1 MHSNSRTPANRP
13 SGLEPRSRSFVEQA
27 VDSLEQGAHVV
38 EKGMQTAATLH
49 TLWTVGRG
57 LYTGARA
64 LAPLM
69 AVL

>member
-1 MHSNSRTPANRP
+1 MHSRAPPAVRRSVP
-13 SGLEPRSRSFVEQA
+13 APPSRSFTDQA
-27 VDSLEQGAHVV
+27 FETLEQGAHAV

-57 LYTGARA
+57 IYTGARV

>member
-1 MHSNSRTPANRP
+1 MHSRTPPNRP

>member
-1 MHSNSRTPANRP
+1 MHSRAPPSRTPAALAP
-13 SGLEPRSRSFVEQA
+13 SFANQA
-27 VDSLEQGAHVV
+27 FETLEQGAHAV